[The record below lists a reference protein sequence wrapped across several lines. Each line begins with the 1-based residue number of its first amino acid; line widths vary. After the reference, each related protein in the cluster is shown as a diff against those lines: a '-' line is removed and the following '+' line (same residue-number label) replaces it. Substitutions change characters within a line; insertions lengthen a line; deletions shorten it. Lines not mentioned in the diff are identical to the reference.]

1 MYVRKQTAS
10 VHVYCVSRSTLG
22 GGGGGTLSNTLQVDV
37 VTRVAVLT
45 GRHDLASVRLLPQSA
60 FLVVGQVANEFTLYL
75 IIRVFLPLH
84 SLH

>member
-1 MYVRKQTAS
+1 MCTVRVAA
-10 VHVYCVSRSTLG
+10 LLEEG
-22 GGGGGTLSNTLQVDV
+22 GGSTLSNTLQVDV